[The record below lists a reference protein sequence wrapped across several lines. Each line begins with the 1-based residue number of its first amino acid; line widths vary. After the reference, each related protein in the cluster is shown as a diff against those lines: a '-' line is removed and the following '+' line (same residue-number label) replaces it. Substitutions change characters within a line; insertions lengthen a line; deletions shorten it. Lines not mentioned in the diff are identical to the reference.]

1 MAVDTDTTVSQS
13 VEQRSLIVRAVWF
26 LLIGWWATGI
36 WLGVAWL
43 LNVTIILLPLGIK
56 MINKVPLVVSLKNPT
71 ETLVAD
77 TASIERERTPQRNLL
92 VRGLWFLLIGW
103 WLSAIWMGIAYLFTV
118 SIVGLPIAVWMYD
131 RLPWIVSLYRY

>member
-1 MAVDTDTTVSQS
+1 MSVSADATVSEA
-13 VEQRSLIVRAVWF
+13 VEQRSLLVRAVWF

-36 WLGVAWL
+36 WLAVAWL

-77 TASIERERTPQRNLL
+77 SASIRRRKTPQRNLL

-103 WLSAIWMGIAYLFTV
+103 WLSAIWMGVAYLFTL
-118 SIVGLPIAVWMYD
+118 SILGLPIAVWMYD